1 MLLPAPRAWP
11 HTGEG
16 AGCAPRPR
24 TVLQDGFSLR
34 AIDLLAPDEVAGG
47 VSEIDETGLSVEVQC
62 SGVHE
67 VLDGDHVLIRHLG
80 PHVHPADDAGTPL
93 PVHQEQLVLGLCRE
107 KGAAPSP
114 PARPGRAG
122 ASSQGGRNQ
131 KPLLALGPACPLPS
145 PLSSP
150 KQHRAAACPPLPL
163 PSRLSGAGQDS
174 LLQDFPSLPRLNP
187 ERHRQV
193 RVLWLFP
200 SRQISEQPPGL
211 PNWSGSQA
219 WLLTTW
225 RESSGWGQGC
235 IYHLWR
241 PSKEHKDSLVLVW
254 WLWAWGAPSQPGA
267 EHGTGQ
273 RWEGA
278 CPRIWIREEQKAAPR
293 VPAHCCNCWATL
305 PLCCPC
311 KQRALQLHGLLVGH
325 VPVGPQGQGQHAPGP
340 EPPKAR
346 PFPVQKSPD

>member
-1 MLLPAPRAWP
+1 MMPGRPFPYTRNNSCSGSAERRGQHHHHQPDLAGQGRAARGEGIKNLCSLWALPAKR
-11 HTGEG
+11 
-16 AGCAPRPR
+16 
-24 TVLQDGFSLR
+24 
-34 AIDLLAPDEVAGG
+34 
-47 VSEIDETGLSVEVQC
+47 
-62 SGVHE
+62 
-67 VLDGDHVLIRHLG
+67 
-80 PHVHPADDAGTPL
+80 
-93 PVHQEQLVLGLCRE
+93 
-107 KGAAPSP
+107 
-114 PARPGRAG
+114 
-122 ASSQGGRNQ
+122 
-131 KPLLALGPACPLPS
+131 
-145 PLSSP
+145 
-150 KQHRAAACPPLPL
+150 HRAAACPPLPL